1 MLCALEIAMLVFGIM
16 SLVNGKLT
24 LDKKTGLRGT
34 PAYLAGFLLLL
45 PMPLAMVG
53 GFMVGFNAAQQGRSF
68 EEDQW
73 LIIAIEAGATLT
85 ILVMVLLLCAA
96 VGETFPPSRRDRRRE
111 EDYEDEYDDRPQRRY
126 RDDDYE
132 DEEDDRQWEELR
144 RRRERY
150 RKSDSE
156 PDEQRPDRNDS
167 RFRSED

>member
-1 MLCALEIAMLVFGIM
+1 
-16 SLVNGKLT
+16 
-24 LDKKTGLRGT
+24 
-34 PAYLAGFLLLL
+34 
-45 PMPLAMVG
+45 MPLALVG

-68 EEDQW
+68 DQDQW
-73 LIIAIEAGATLT
+73 LIIAIEAGATLG
-85 ILVMVLLLCAA
+85 ILVIVLLMCAVA
-96 VGETFPPSRRDRRRE
+96 GETFPRDRRARRRDE
-111 EDYEDEYDDRPQRRY
+111 EYDDEYDDRPRRRN